1 MYSDDTPN
9 TWLTDLKATFTW
21 NQSNFWQGPL
31 ITILWEQR
39 LHFHCVSSCVKSS
52 LRQQPF
58 NFHPDPEISGG
69 PGLQK
74 IFSSPLGL
82 SLV

>member
-9 TWLTDLKATFTW
+9 AWPTDLKATFTW
-21 NQSNFWQGPL
+21 NQSNFWLGPL
-31 ITILWEQR
+31 ITALWEQR
-39 LHFHCVSSCVKSS
+39 LHFRCVSSCVKSS

-69 PGLQK
+69 PGLQN
-74 IFSSPLGL
+74 IFFGPLGL